1 MSETLQL
8 VLLLGGAQ
16 LVLLAL
22 MHVRGQTPHNRRS
35 RVRGQTPH
43 NRPSR
48 RPAPL
53 PGSAPAFRLVRV
65 GAVSVAIGLG
75 LGIFGVIVAPSLF
88 GGRALTVMSG
98 SMEPALGV
106 GDVVINSHV
115 APAQVRVGDIITFS
129 DPEGTGKL
137 ITHRVRR
144 MRIANGT
151 AHVVT
156 KGDNTNAVERW
167 DIPAEGS
174 LGRVEY
180 RVPLLGFLVF
190 WLHGPFA
197 SVALIVIPALL
208 LAGFELWRIWRPQR
222 SEPLGDAPA

>member
-1 MSETLQL
+1 VSQSVQL
-8 VLLLGGAQ
+8 VTLLVAVEIGALARLHFGGRVAWS
-16 LVLLAL
+16 LRLA
-22 MHVRGQTPHNRRS
+22 RI
-35 RVRGQTPH
+35 
-43 NRPSR
+43 
-48 RPAPL
+48 
-53 PGSAPAFRLVRV
+53 

-75 LGIFGVIVAPSLF
+75 IGIFGVVAAPALF
-88 GGRALTVMSG
+88 GGRSLTVMSG
-98 SMEPALGV
+98 SMEPAVGV
-106 GDVVINSHV
+106 GDVVINSRV
-115 APAQVRVGDIITFS
+115 SPTDLRVGDIVTFS

-144 MRIANGT
+144 VRIADGT

-167 DIPAEGS
+167 DMPAGGS
-174 LGRVEY
+174 LGRVEF

-197 SVALIVIPALL
+197 RIGLIVIPALL

-222 SEPLGDAPA
+222 SGPLGDAAA